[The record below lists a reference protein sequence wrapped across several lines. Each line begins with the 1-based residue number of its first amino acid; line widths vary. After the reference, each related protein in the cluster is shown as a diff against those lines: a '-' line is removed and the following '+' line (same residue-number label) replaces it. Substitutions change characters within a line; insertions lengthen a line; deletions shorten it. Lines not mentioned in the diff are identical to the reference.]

1 MSITLFFQYIDLK
14 ILSLINL
21 HLVFLLDNMIHL
33 NCKNYHF
40 KDNTMKKR
48 LIILALIATL
58 TLTEGA
64 TIANAETIS
73 TTANN
78 VNLLSAKA
86 SVSYKAKITGNMVA
100 LRKSPNTNSG
110 RLRLLAK
117 GTIVT
122 VIGSSFNA
130 GQYSLVLQNIFLLL
144 LYYKD

>member
-1 MSITLFFQYIDLK
+1 
-14 ILSLINL
+14 
-21 HLVFLLDNMIHL
+21 
-33 NCKNYHF
+33 
-40 KDNTMKKR
+40 MKKR

-86 SVSYKAKITGNMVA
+86 SVSYKAKIIGNMVA